1 MRLSPLC
8 LPIAIFLVLAS
19 CQQEVSKEYEKLV
32 DITNLK
38 MNHID
43 GNHRVAIVEDDFKE
57 GDSVYK
63 IRAYYYNQDIIK
75 LVSVLRTPHYERD
88 DYFYFENK
96 APIFSGHLMNERD
109 AHEAEEYKY
118 YYRDGRVV
126 ESLFWKDT
134 YEPGKRFRHE
144 AFQEFSPNID
154 SLMSSE
160 KERFNFLVTKLELE
174 GIEIM
179 HLNENLEANTQ

>member
-1 MRLSPLC
+1 M
-8 LPIAIFLVLAS
+8 S
-19 CQQEVSKEYEKLV
+19 CQPEVSKEFQHLV
-32 DITNLK
+32 DITNKK

-43 GNHRVAIVEDDFKE
+43 GNHRVSIMEDDFKD
-57 GDSVYK
+57 GDSIYK

-75 LVSVLRTPHYERD
+75 MVSVLRTPHYERD

-96 APIFSGHLMNERD
+96 EPIFSGHLMNERD
-109 AHEAEEYKY
+109 DHTAEEYKY
-118 YYRDGRVV
+118 YYKEGKVV

-134 YEPGKRFRHE
+134 YIPGQRFEHE
-144 AFQEFSPNID
+144 AFREFTPDID
-154 SLMSSE
+154 SLMAKE
-160 KERFNFLVTKLELE
+160 KDRFNFLITKLELE

>member
-1 MRLSPLC
+1 MRSVPVF
-8 LPIAIFLVLAS
+8 FLAFSVFLA
-19 CQQEVSKEYEKLV
+19 CNQVVSSEYERLV
-32 DITNLK
+32 DITNDK

-43 GNHRVAIVEDDFKE
+43 GNHRVSIVEDDFKE

-88 DYFYFENK
+88 DYFYFENR
-96 APIFSGHLMNERD
+96 APIFSGHLMNQRD
-109 AHEAEEYKY
+109 DHEAEEYKY
-118 YYRDGRVV
+118 YYENGRIV

-134 YEPGKRFRHE
+134 YVPGKKFDHE
-144 AFQEFSPNID
+144 SFHEFDPNID
-154 SLMSSE
+154 SLMQ
-160 KERFNFLVTKLELE
+160 KERDRFQFLITKLELE